1 MARIAQHRG
10 TVAQLTIN
18 AEWFASLSRY
28 MDKLQQDT
36 AEAASNAV
44 SFLHDRVVERAR
56 MTEGWSDLADD
67 ITVWSQDGRFFVGVN
82 NQDRVSEANALEYG
96 DEVRPPSALF
106 RSLSEDV
113 REANKRWQD
122 EMTAKGY
129 VYGSGIVGGAL

>member
-1 MARIAQHRG
+1 
-10 TVAQLTIN
+10 VAQFTIS
-18 AEWFASLSRY
+18 AEWFANVSRY
-28 MDKLQQDT
+28 MDKLQADT
-36 AEAASNAV
+36 ASAAENAV

-82 NQDRVSEANALEYG
+82 NQDRVSEAMALEYG
-96 DEVRPPSALF
+96 DETRPPSALF